1 MAELT
6 AQYPGAIWDG
16 LSSNR
21 GNRGIHRGAEAE
33 DFDRIAAELIA
44 TQTQLDAVNAKILTK
59 RVTVTTA
66 QQLTSKTVPTILIAA
81 PGAGIAIIVE
91 QIVAKQT
98 FLAAAYAYTTVA
110 NISYTDESGA
120 VIQDYTA
127 LFLETVA
134 TAISAHAPNVLT
146 GAAAGTRVV
155 ENAPVVWGAPDADP
169 TTGDGPLVIDIRYR
183 LLTM

>member
-1 MAELT
+1 MTALV
-6 AQYPGAIWDG
+6 AQYPGQIWDG

-21 GNRGIHRGAEAE
+21 ARRGIHRGAEAE
-33 DFDRIAAELIA
+33 DWDRISAELLA
-44 TQTQLDAVNAKILTK
+44 LQNAIGTEVYHK
-59 RVTVTTA
+59 RIIVTTA
-66 QQLTSKTVPTILIAA
+66 QQLACNTTPVALIAA

-98 FLAAAYAYTTVA
+98 FLAAAYSYTTVA

-127 LFLETVA
+127 LFLETAA
-134 TAISAHAPNVLT
+134 TAISAHAPSALT
-146 GAAAGTRVV
+146 GAAAATRVV

-169 TTGDGPLVIDIRYR
+169 TTGDGPLVFDIRYR